1 MLSALALA
9 VASSRWASAASRSA
23 AAAFWSEVFWVFTAA
38 FADFLPFVRSRR
50 MLAAWA

>member
-23 AAAFWSEVFWVFTAA
+23 AAAFCSEVFTAA
-38 FADFLPFVRSRR
+38 FADFLPFTRSKC
-50 MLAAWA
+50 